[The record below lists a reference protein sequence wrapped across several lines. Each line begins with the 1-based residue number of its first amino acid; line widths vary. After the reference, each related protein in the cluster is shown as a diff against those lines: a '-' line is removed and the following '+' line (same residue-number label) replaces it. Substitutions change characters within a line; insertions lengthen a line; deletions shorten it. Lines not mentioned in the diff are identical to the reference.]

1 MRYSETEIT
10 TLVGQFSPGQ
20 TVTIKLIE
28 LSNDALVTVTSD
40 VCVESLHIPGM
51 YLWKT
56 NNMPDS
62 QVYINAIIGICSYQM
77 PNKLIFK
84 IDGELIEL
92 NSSGNSNCR
101 TVGYGAGV
109 HNESNQLFLTTINF
123 LKKLINA
130 NDVFVKWGPAEGG
143 FSKETMYSAKK
154 GFKNFLAK
162 LPEYN
167 Q

>member
-1 MRYSETEIT
+1 MLMGCAGLMPASA
-10 TLVGQFSPGQ
+10 GQ
-20 TVTIKLIE
+20 VTIKKSEVTNHKIISAEGGE
-28 LSNDALVTVTSD
+28 LSGKYA
-40 VCVESLHIPGM
+40 SLFKLG
-51 YLWKT
+51 LWKT